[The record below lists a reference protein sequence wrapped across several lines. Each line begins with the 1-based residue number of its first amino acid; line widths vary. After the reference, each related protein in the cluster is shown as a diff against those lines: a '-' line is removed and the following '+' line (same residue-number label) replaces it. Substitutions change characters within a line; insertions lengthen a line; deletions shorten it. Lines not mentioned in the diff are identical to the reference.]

1 MRIGIVISA
10 QGGVLAKLLTPF
22 LFGAGGPIAGG
33 RQGMSWIAL
42 DDLIAAITFAID
54 NENIS
59 GALNATAPAPLS
71 NRDFGRVLA
80 RVLHRPF
87 LAPLPAFVVRAIFG
101 EMGEELLLQGAFV
114 QPKKLL
120 EHGFRFDFPKLES
133 VLRFELG
140 RMKNNSTSTTEK

>member
-1 MRIGIVISA
+1 
-10 QGGVLAKLLTPF
+10 L
-22 LFGAGGPIAGG
+22 GAGGPIAGG

-59 GALNATAPAPLS
+59 GALNATAPMPLS
-71 NRDFGRVLA
+71 NRDFGGVLA

-120 EHGFRFDFPKLES
+120 AHGFRFDFPKLES

-140 RMKNNSTSTTEK
+140 RMKNNSTSTTAK